1 MQASMFFVL
10 SVNQL
15 QQLLHM
21 VICIG
26 PFLTYVVGGG
36 GKDRMLVCFF
46 CHTCPIQ
53 LLRVKK
59 FCHRWLSW
67 LSIGLL
73 HGRSCVQLR
82 PDQSNTQ
89 GLKITE

>member
-1 MQASMFFVL
+1 MQALMFFVL

-36 GKDRMLVCFF
+36 GGKDRMLVCFF

-53 LLRVKK
+53 LLRVK
-59 FCHRWLSW
+59 
-67 LSIGLL
+67 
-73 HGRSCVQLR
+73 
-82 PDQSNTQ
+82 
-89 GLKITE
+89 